1 MSKAK
6 RTGDGILTLVTKLP
20 PPLGNLRK
28 SYEFPIR
35 ITPLFKIENTFA
47 NFVNRISAL
56 PRYEVRINHEQNIQE
71 QGAEKK
77 RIYQEPL
84 RIRRA
89 SNVFFNLMFF
99 RLNQENCIFQH

>member
-1 MSKAK
+1 MSKDT
-6 RTGDGILTLVTKLP
+6 RTGESDGILTLVTKLP

-56 PRYEVRINHEQNIQE
+56 PRYEIRINHE
-71 QGAEKK
+71 KK
-77 RIYQEPL
+77 FRSKEPK
-84 RIRRA
+84 RNAFTKSR
-89 SNVFFNLMFF
+89 
-99 RLNQENCIFQH
+99 